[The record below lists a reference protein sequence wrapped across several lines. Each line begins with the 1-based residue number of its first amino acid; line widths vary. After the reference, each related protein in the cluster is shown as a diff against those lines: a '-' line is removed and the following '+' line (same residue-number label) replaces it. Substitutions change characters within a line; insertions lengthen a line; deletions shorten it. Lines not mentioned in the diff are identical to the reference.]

1 MTEPI
6 IAPPVVEHP
15 AVEHIAET
23 PEAPPAK
30 RPLMALL
37 SPLALLVLAVAIGV
51 VWLRTT
57 EPPNLGDTEQR
68 LTLIEARLSRLEQP
82 RLEQPP
88 LAQPLIEQPRP
99 PQAANG
105 PDLTPRIEALERRP
119 SPDLAP
125 LQARIAGL
133 EQRPPNDTEA
143 LIARVAM
150 LEKAAARDDRL
161 SRVQAAA
168 VALAA
173 GRKLGTIPGAPPALA
188 RFADANPPTEAALR
202 LAFPAAERAALDA
215 SRPPEDGQ
223 SVLQRMLVRA
233 EELVTV
239 RQGDRVLVGDPA
251 AGVLLRARISLEAGD
266 LAATV
271 AALSDLRGPSAV
283 AMSPWLAGATA
294 LRDARAA
301 LADMAAL
308 L

>member
-1 MTEPI
+1 MTEPVI
-6 IAPPVVEHP
+6 EPPVVEHP
-15 AVEHIAET
+15 VVEHTAET

-82 RLEQPP
+82 PLEQP
-88 LAQPLIEQPRP
+88 LVEQPRP

-133 EQRPPNDTEA
+133 EQRPPNDTAA

-215 SRPPEDGQ
+215 SRPSEDGQ

-266 LAATV
+266 LAAAV